1 MVRNRKSQL
10 FFAAALGFLAILV
23 YGVGTVQAAP
33 RHETWVGLFGDDILG
48 ENLCT
53 REMTLRYPERCSA
66 FSPGAREVRMAYL
79 RAHLPDPLPALPV
92 EELEV
97 PEGAVTPY
105 TFAYVRT
112 LPAPTY
118 THPAEAEAGL
128 APKRTFAAGDNWV
141 SVMNRTEYNGQV
153 WYEINNEEFIQADYL
168 GFANPSRFHGV
179 MLNEQPQYPFAWI
192 NRAVNASPLP
202 GAAAGSTAF
211 SRYQLVTLFG
221 EETVGERLWYMIGPD
236 QWVEQAMVSRV
247 DVDPRPEGVGAE
259 EKWLEVD
266 TFEQTIAA
274 YEGDRMVFATLIS
287 SGRHPNWTPNGL
299 TRIWGK
305 LPSTPMSNQDST
317 PESLDWY
324 YLEDV
329 EWTQYFNGAYALHT
343 AYWHDA
349 FSFTRSHGCI
359 NLAPLDAKWL
369 FDWTTPVLPEGAKVT
384 YSHEGEGTWVW
395 VHMSEPIPGLVIS
408 R

>member
-1 MVRNRKSQL
+1 
-10 FFAAALGFLAILV
+10 
-23 YGVGTVQAAP
+23 
-33 RHETWVGLFGDDILG
+33 
-48 ENLCT
+48 
-53 REMTLRYPERCSA
+53 
-66 FSPGAREVRMAYL
+66 MAYL

-192 NRAVNASPLP
+192 TRAVNASPLP

-236 QWVEQAMVSRV
+236 QWVEQAMVSKSMSTHAGRCGSGREV
-247 DVDPRPEGVGAE
+247 ARSRHLRADNRSLRRRSHGLRDVDSPRGGTPTGLQ
-259 EKWLEVD
+259 W
-266 TFEQTIAA
+266 
-274 YEGDRMVFATLIS
+274 S
-287 SGRHPNWTPNGL
+287 HPHL
-299 TRIWGK
+299 GK

-324 YLEDV
+324 T
-329 EWTQYFNGAYALHT
+329 WRMSIGHSTSMGPMRSTPPTGTMPSASPAATAASTSHRWMRNGSSIGRHQSSQKAL
-343 AYWHDA
+343 
-349 FSFTRSHGCI
+349 
-359 NLAPLDAKWL
+359 K
-369 FDWTTPVLPEGAKVT
+369 
-384 YSHEGEGTWVW
+384 
-395 VHMSEPIPGLVIS
+395 
-408 R
+408 